1 MNRTHNHTHLQRE
14 HSLNDAVLR
23 SISEPAAPSDHELA
37 QSIGQGNT
45 SSIGALYERHKP
57 RVYSLCL
64 RMTGNTAEAEDLTQ
78 EVFMQLLGKA
88 GSFRGESQ
96 FTTWLYRFTTNHVLM
111 YFRRRTR
118 RLERFPVMVDD
129 LDGSPSMKYSLGATL
144 MEGIALDAAVSQLP
158 SRSRSFFLKFDVE
171 GFSHREIAEILGCSE
186 GNSKSQLHKAQ
197 ERTQAI
203 TNSEEFRCVVFT
215 SANHLSLLW
224 DYNLR
229 RPISLMGAMP

>member
-1 MNRTHNHTHLQRE
+1 MNTIHNRTHLQRE
-14 HSLNDAVLR
+14 HSLNEAVLR
-23 SISEPAAPSDHELA
+23 SISEPSAPSDHELA

-57 RVYSLCL
+57 KVYSLCL

-118 RLERFPVMVDD
+118 RLERFPLMIDD
-129 LDGSPSMKYSLGATL
+129 LPARSTLKYSLSGKL
-144 MEGIALDAAVSQLP
+144 MEGIALDAAVSKLP

-186 GNSKSQLHKAQ
+186 GNSKSQLHKARK
-197 ERTQAI
+197 E
-203 TNSEEFRCVVFT
+203 
-215 SANHLSLLW
+215 
-224 DYNLR
+224 LR
-229 RPISLMGAMP
+229 RLLTLKSSAALSSQVQAT